1 MQLLGTGYRTHRA
14 RSAATISLQLTL
26 ITSLSYLPLLVLS
39 SPGCHAVV
47 AAPFLLLLLSVALP
61 EQGSA
66 QSPNGQVNG
75 FISFSVTQLVV
86 DENAGASF
94 TTVQLPLIREVGTSG
109 TVLATVDVSSICN
122 SIL

>member
-1 MQLLGTGYRTHRA
+1 MK
-14 RSAATISLQLTL
+14 
-26 ITSLSYLPLLVLS
+26 SLSYLLLLVLS

-47 AAPFLLLLLSVALP
+47 VTPFLLLLLSALLP

-86 DENAGASF
+86 DENTGASF